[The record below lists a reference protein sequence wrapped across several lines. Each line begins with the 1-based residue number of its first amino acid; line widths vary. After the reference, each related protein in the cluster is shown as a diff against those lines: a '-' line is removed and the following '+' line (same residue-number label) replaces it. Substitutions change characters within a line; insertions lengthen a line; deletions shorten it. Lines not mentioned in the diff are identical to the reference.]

1 MRKTIKMIFVMLAL
15 LAGTAEAAVCTSL
28 SAGNWNT
35 AGRWSCGHVPNNTDS
50 VVIAHNITMNV
61 NPDIVNL
68 TINLGATLDD
78 NGNDLTVTGSVLI
91 NGTYDGSGS
100 NGNLIMQGNGQ
111 TLSGTGTII
120 DIRRIQID
128 ANTTIPAGSNLNLT
142 LDSQIRVGDQNA
154 ATLTIDGTITGTGQ
168 TNGNRIIRA
177 DNNNTSNV
185 IINGTVNAPNSFIEV
200 QSGGTVTNNGT
211 VSLRSVDGNN
221 NATSTWTQ
229 GANSNL
235 TLTQPAV
242 QWVGTFNASANGNT
256 VTYNGTST
264 VIAPS
269 AAGYWNL
276 AGTIFPA
283 ACPVVHT
290 ILGSNP
296 CIGAPV
302 VTTNAATALTTTGA
316 TLNGAVRS
324 NGAVTTV
331 SFEYG
336 ATAAYGNTV
345 AATPGTLAANAA
357 STTVSA
363 VLTGLTCGTTYHYRA
378 KGVNSYG
385 TTNGADLT
393 FTTSACIVCNPP
405 PNIPAGVTVSCQCDN
420 FTRATLNPSPFFG
433 ANWIVSTSDAT
444 GILPNIVNSGFLRLT
459 NNTGNNAKAATVPGI
474 FPAAGNYISVEFRQY
489 AYNGSGADGVA
500 VTLSDYSVPA
510 VPGAFGG
517 SLGYAQ
523 RTGVV
528 GFAGGWLG
536 VALDEYGNYQNPTE
550 GRLGGPGFIV
560 DSVGARGSGS
570 GMNGY
575 RWLGGTATLAPQID
589 NNGST
594 TPSLGYY
601 YQVIVD
607 ARNEP
612 TSTAIAVNRDT
623 TGTGNSY
630 ASLINIPNVYTA
642 AAAQGFTQ
650 APVPTN
656 WQISFTGSTGGSTN
670 IHEIGSLRVCA
681 QYMDPP
687 SGGTADGFNAID
699 EAYGTPPLAVQN
711 YLNGHIYTKLTGTPF
726 RLNVAALSNNQIVTT
741 YAVGSSKTVTVKL
754 VDNSDSLAN
763 AALDCTVSCTG
774 ACTSKVAVTG
784 GTQTLTFASGA
795 TDKGQKQSP
804 SFTINSAYQKLVA
817 VISDGTTSA
826 CSTDS
831 FAVRPASIATVT
843 SSNATNTGTSGLPI
857 FKAGSDNFALSATTT
872 GITGSPSG
880 YTGVV
885 KINNNIVQ
893 AASPAT
899 VKGTVLGTFPAA
911 TSATPASTA
920 TGAAF
925 TYSEVGAFTLPG
937 YNPATDTTSRR
948 SVYDGVSTL
957 DECTT
962 PGLTPVQCEALR
974 AATWTG
980 VDSISTK
987 NDCVLDSYSNV
998 RDVTGNLSNNPNY
1011 GKFGCN
1017 FGLLANTVVF
1027 GRFVPDHFD
1036 TVVPIVSGVPM
1047 PCPTGLTCPAFTWSY
1062 ADATAR
1068 LGATG
1073 FASADVGKVAMQLD
1087 NSTFWVL
1094 TAITPTW
1101 SQFFSSGFVYSGQPF
1116 SVQITARNAGGV
1128 VTRNYDSGMT
1138 LSKATTL
1145 SAWNAV
1151 GAPNIAANSNP
1162 SGGTL
1167 SSNNVPSTAFAAGV
1181 GTTTST
1187 PIYLF
1192 PTTPVDPADIYVRAT
1207 DTDNV
1212 TSLRAAS
1219 SIEGGVRVV
1228 SGRFRVSNA
1237 YGSEMVPLRITATA
1251 QYWDGNGWLT
1261 STTDSIT
1268 SFNTAT
1274 NLTKAIIRGP
1284 LAAGN
1289 ISAVG
1294 AGAVTLAG
1302 GARTI
1307 NLAAPGVVGSADI
1320 GLSAPSYLL
1329 TGSNGAAVDPSIPG
1343 RVTFGVYK
1351 NRNNFIYRR
1360 EN

>member
-1 MRKTIKMIFVMLAL
+1 MKSNLKMIFVMLATL
-15 LAGTAEAAVCTSL
+15 AGSALAATVTYTASGTWTVPAGVTSVDVEVWGGGGAGGGQDQNSDGGGGGGGGAYSKVTGLVVIPGNNYTVVVGAGGGGVAAGTGGIGGDSYFINAATVMAKGGAGGAPSTGTPPAGGAGGSAAAGVGTTKFSGGNGGQGRNNNTGRGGPGGSSAGTAA
-28 SAGNWNT
+28 
-35 AGRWSCGHVPNNTDS
+35 
-50 VVIAHNITMNV
+50 
-61 NPDIVNL
+61 
-68 TINLGATLDD
+68 
-78 NGNDLTVTGSVLI
+78 
-91 NGTYDGSGS
+91 NGTSGPSPWTTATAAAAPVGGGIGGDGGGS
-100 NGNLIMQGNGQ
+100 NGQNGFAPVSGNGGGGGG
-111 TLSGTGTII
+111 SAEGNARTGGNG
-120 DIRRIQID
+120 
-128 ANTTIPAGSNLNLT
+128 AAGK
-142 LDSQIRVGDQNA
+142 VV
-154 ATLTIDGTITGTGQ
+154 ITYV
-168 TNGNRIIRA
+168 A
-177 DNNNTSNV
+177 
-185 IINGTVNAPNSFIEV
+185 
-200 QSGGTVTNNGT
+200 
-211 VSLRSVDGNN
+211 
-221 NATSTWTQ
+221 
-229 GANSNL
+229 
-235 TLTQPAV
+235 
-242 QWVGTFNASANGNT
+242 
-256 VTYNGTST
+256 
-264 VIAPS
+264 APS
-269 AAGYWNL
+269 
-276 AGTIFPA
+276 
-283 ACPVVHT
+283 
-290 ILGSNP
+290 
-296 CIGAPV
+296 
-302 VTTNAATALTTTGA
+302 VTTGAATAVASTTA
-316 TLNGAVRS
+316 TLNGVVSS
-324 NGAVTTV
+324 NGASATV
-331 SFEYG
+331 VFDYG
-336 ATAAYGNTV
+336 LDNTYGSTVTAAQS
-345 AATPGTLAANAA
+345 PLAANASNA
-357 STTVSA
+357 AVSA
-363 VLTGLTCGTTYHYRA
+363 SISGLTCGGTTYYYRA
-378 KGVNSYG
+378 RATNSQG

-405 PNIPAGVTVSCQCDN
+405 SNIPAGVTVTCQCDN
-420 FTRATLNPSPFFG
+420 FVRATLNPSTIFG
-433 ANWIVSTSDAT
+433 ANWTVSTSDAT
-444 GILPNIVNSGFLRLT
+444 GILPSIVNSGYLRLT

-489 AYNGSGADGVA
+489 AYNGSGADGIA

-550 GRLGGPGFIV
+550 GRIGGSGFIV

-575 RWLGGTATLAPQID
+575 NWLGGTATLAPGID
-589 NNGST
+589 NRTST

-612 TSTAIAVNRDT
+612 TSTSVAVNRDT

-630 ASLINIPNVYTA
+630 SSLINIPNVYTA

-711 YLNGHIYTKLTGTPF
+711 YLNGHIYTKLVGTSF
-726 RLNVAALSNNQIVTT
+726 KLNVAALSNNQIVTT

-763 AALDCTVSCTG
+763 AALDCTASCTN
-774 ACTSKVAVTG
+774 ACTSKVAVAG

-831 FAVRPASIATVT
+831 FAVRPASIASVT

-857 FKAGSDNFALSATTT
+857 FKAGSDNFSLTATTT
-872 GITGSPSG
+872 GVAGNPSG
-880 YTGVV
+880 YNGVM

-893 AASPAT
+893 VASPAT
-899 VKGTVLGTFPAA
+899 VKGVVSGTFPAA

-948 SVYDGVSTL
+948 SVYDGVSTA

-962 PGLTPVQCEALR
+962 PGLTTAQCDALR

-980 VDSISTK
+980 VDSLSTK
-987 NDCVLDSYSNV
+987 GDCVLDSYAN
-998 RDVTGNLSNNPNY
+998 TKNAN

-1017 FGLLANTVVF
+1017 FGLLANAVVF

-1036 TVVPIVSGVPM
+1036 TVVTLASGVPM
-1047 PCPTGLTCPAFTWSY
+1047 GCPVDQTCPGQY
-1062 ADATAR
+1062 
-1068 LGATG
+1068 
-1073 FASADVGKVAMQLD
+1073 
-1087 NSTFWVL
+1087 N
-1094 TAITPTW
+1094 
-1101 SQFFSSGFVYSGQPF
+1101 GFVYSGQPF
-1116 SVQITARNAGGV
+1116 SLTVTAKNAGNNPTV
-1128 VTRNYDSGMT
+1128 NYNTTTG
-1138 LSKATTL
+1138 LSKTVTL
-1145 SAWNAV
+1145 TAWNAI
-1151 GAPNIAANSNP
+1151 GATGAANQNP
-1162 SGGTL
+1162 AGGTL
-1167 SSNNVPSTAFAAGV
+1167 SSNVVPSTAFAAGV
-1181 GTTTST
+1181 GTTTNT
-1187 PIYLF
+1187 PIYRF
-1192 PTTPVDPADIYVRAT
+1192 PTTPVDPTDIYVRAT
-1207 DTDNV
+1207 DTDSV

-1219 SIEGGVRVV
+1219 SIEGGVLVV

-1237 YGSEMVPLRITATA
+1237 YGSELMPLQITATA
-1251 QYWDGNGWLT
+1251 QFWDGDSWLT
-1261 STTDSIT
+1261 STTDNIT

-1274 NLTKAIIRGP
+1274 DLTKDIISGLLP
-1284 LAAGN
+1284 PGN
-1289 ISAVG
+1289 INAVG

-1302 GARTI
+1302 GVRVI
-1307 NLAAPGVVGSADI
+1307 NLAAPGVTGSADI

-1329 TGSNGAAVDPSIPG
+1329 AGSNGAAVDPTVPG

>member
-1 MRKTIKMIFVMLAL
+1 MKNTLKMIFVMLAILADPALAAPVFQAVGGGAGGTGAVSPAWPAHVAGDVAL
-15 LAGTAEAAVCTSL
+15 LFVESTGGEPVTLST
-28 SAGNWNT
+28 SAGFVAVANSPQATGTTTNGTRLTVFWARATSAAMATPTVADPGN
-35 AGRWSCGHVPNNTDS
+35 HVYARIVTYRG
-50 VVIAHNITMNV
+50 VIAV
-61 NPDIVNL
+61 GNPWD
-68 TINLGATLDD
+68 
-78 NGNDLTVTGSVLI
+78 VTGGGVKAAA
-91 NGTYDGSGS
+91 S
-100 NGNLIMQGNGQ
+100 NTVNVTGITTTVAD
-111 TLSGTGTII
+111 TLVVQAVAH
-120 DIRRIQID
+120 DRD
-128 ANTTIPAGSNLNLT
+128 SN
-142 LDSQIRVGDQNA
+142 NA
-154 ATLTIDGTITGTGQ
+154 HFSNQ
-168 TNGNRIIRA
+168 TNGTLTGIAERTDAGINSGNGGGFAVWDGVMATAGATGNTTANIT
-177 DNNNTSNV
+177 NNV
-185 IINGTVNAPNSFIEV
+185 VNAFLTIA
-200 QSGGTVTNNGT
+200 
-211 VSLRSVDGNN
+211 LR
-221 NATSTWTQ
+221 APP
-229 GANSNL
+229 
-235 TLTQPAV
+235 PA
-242 QWVGTFNASANGNT
+242 
-256 VTYNGTST
+256 
-264 VIAPS
+264 
-269 AAGYWNL
+269 L
-276 AGTIFPA
+276 PA
-283 ACPVVHT
+283 A
-290 ILGSNP
+290 
-296 CIGAPV
+296 
-302 VTTNAATALTTTGA
+302 TTNAATAITASTA
-316 TLNGAVRS
+316 TLNGMVSS
-324 NGAVTTV
+324 NGASTTV
-331 SFEYG
+331 VFDYG
-336 ATAAYGNTV
+336 LDNTYGSTVTAATS
-345 AATPGTLAANAA
+345 PLAANASNA
-357 STTVSA
+357 AVSA
-363 VLTGLTCGTTYHYRA
+363 SISGLTCGTTYHYQVRA
-378 KGVNSYG
+378 TNSQG
-385 TTNGADLT
+385 TTNGAELT

-405 PNIPAGVTVSCQCDN
+405 SNIPAGVTVTCQCDN
-420 FTRATLNPSPFFG
+420 FARATLNPSTIFG
-433 ANWIVSTSDAT
+433 ANWTVSTSDAT
-444 GILPNIVNSGFLRLT
+444 GILPSIVNPGYLRLT

-489 AYNGSGADGVA
+489 AYNGSGADGIA

-536 VALDEYGNYQNPTE
+536 VALDEFGNYQNPTE
-550 GRLGGPGFIV
+550 GRIGGSGFIV

-570 GMNGY
+570 GMSGY
-575 RWLGGTATLAPQID
+575 NWLGGTATLAPQID
-589 NNGST
+589 NNGSAI
-594 TPSLGYY
+594 PSLGYY

-612 TSTAIAVNRDT
+612 TSTSVAVNRDT

-630 ASLINIPNVYTA
+630 ASLISIPNVYTA

-726 RLNVAALSNNQIVTT
+726 KLNVAALSNNQIVTT

-754 VDNSDSLAN
+754 VDNSDSLSN
-763 AALDCTVSCTG
+763 PALDCTLSCTG
-774 ACTSKVAVTG
+774 TCTSKVAVAG

-831 FAVRPASIATVT
+831 FAVRPASIASVT

-857 FKAGSDNFALSATTT
+857 FKAGSDNFALTATTT

-893 AASPAT
+893 VASPAT
-899 VKGTVLGTFPAA
+899 VKGIVSGTFPAA

-948 SVYDGVSTL
+948 SVYDGVSTV

-962 PGLTPVQCEALR
+962 PGLTTAQCDALR

-980 VDSISTK
+980 VDSLSTK
-987 NDCVLDSYSNV
+987 GDCVLDSYANTK
-998 RDVTGNLSNNPNY
+998 DAN

-1017 FGLLANTVVF
+1017 FGLLANAVVF

-1036 TVVPIVSGVPM
+1036 TVVMLASGVPM
-1047 PCPTGLTCPAFTWSY
+1047 GCPVGQTCPGQY
-1062 ADATAR
+1062 
-1068 LGATG
+1068 
-1073 FASADVGKVAMQLD
+1073 
-1087 NSTFWVL
+1087 N
-1094 TAITPTW
+1094 
-1101 SQFFSSGFVYSGQPF
+1101 GFVYSGQPF
-1116 SVQITARNAGGV
+1116 SLTMTARNAGGSTTV
-1128 VTRNYDSGMT
+1128 NYNTTTG
-1138 LSKATTL
+1138 LSKDVTL
-1145 SAWNAV
+1145 SAWNAI
-1151 GAPNIAANSNP
+1151 GATGAANQNP
-1162 SGGTL
+1162 GGGTL
-1167 SSNNVPSTAFAAGV
+1167 SSNTVPSTAFAAGV
-1181 GTTTST
+1181 ATTTST
-1187 PIYLF
+1187 PIYRF
-1192 PTTPVDPADIYVRAT
+1192 PTTPVDPADIFVRAT
-1207 DTDNV
+1207 DTDSV

-1219 SIEGGVRVV
+1219 SIEGGVQVV
-1228 SGRFRVSNA
+1228 SGRFRISNA
-1237 YGSEMVPLRITATA
+1237 YGSELIPLRITATA
-1251 QYWDGNGWLT
+1251 QFWDGDSWLT

-1268 SFNTAT
+1268 SFNTANLVKT
-1274 NLTKAIIRGP
+1274 NFTGL

-1289 ISAVG
+1289 INAVG
-1294 AGAVTLAG
+1294 AGVVTLAG
-1302 GARTI
+1302 GVRTI
-1307 NLAAPGVVGSADI
+1307 NLAAPGVTGSADI
-1320 GLSAPSYLL
+1320 GLSAPTYLL
-1329 TGSNGAAVDPSIPG
+1329 TGSNGAAVDPSVPG

>member
-1 MRKTIKMIFVMLAL
+1 MKNMLKTIFVMLAL
-15 LAGTAEAAVCTSL
+15 LTGTVEAAPTFQALGTAQSAATSV
-28 SAGNWNT
+28 SPAW
-35 AGRWSCGHVPNNTDS
+35 P
-50 VVIAHNITMNV
+50 AHAIGDV
-61 NPDIVNL
+61 ALLFVES
-68 TINLGATLDD
+68 
-78 NGNDLTVTGSVLI
+78 TG
-91 NGTYDGSGS
+91 
-100 NGNLIMQGNGQ
+100 GQ
-111 TLSGTGTII
+111 
-120 DIRRIQID
+120 
-128 ANTTIPAGSNLNLT
+128 
-142 LDSQIRVGDQNA
+142 A
-154 ATLTIDGTITGTGQ
+154 ATLTTPAGFVAVINSPQATGTTTNGTQLTVFWARATSAAMGAPTVAVAVGGNHIYARIITYRGVIASGTPWDVTGGGVKAAASNTVTVTGITTTVADTLVVQAVAHDRDSNNAHFSNQ
-168 TNGNRIIRA
+168 TNGTLTGIAERTDAGTN
-177 DNNNTSNV
+177 SG
-185 IINGTVNAPNSFIEV
+185 NG
-200 QSGGTVTNNGT
+200 GGFAVWDGVMATAGATGDTTANITNNVVDAFLT
-211 VSLRSVDGNN
+211 IALR
-221 NATSTWTQ
+221 APP
-229 GANSNL
+229 
-235 TLTQPAV
+235 PA
-242 QWVGTFNASANGNT
+242 
-256 VTYNGTST
+256 
-264 VIAPS
+264 
-269 AAGYWNL
+269 L
-276 AGTIFPA
+276 PA
-283 ACPVVHT
+283 A
-290 ILGSNP
+290 
-296 CIGAPV
+296 
-302 VTTNAATALTTTGA
+302 TTNAATAITTSTA
-316 TLNGAVRS
+316 TLNGTVSS
-324 NGAVTTV
+324 NGASTTV
-331 SFEYG
+331 VFDYG
-336 ATAAYGNTV
+336 LDNITYDNTVTAATS
-345 AATPGTLAANAA
+345 PLAANASNA
-357 STTVSA
+357 AVSA
-363 VLTGLTCGTTYHYRA
+363 SISGLTCGTTYYYRA
-378 KGVNSYG
+378 RATNSQG
-385 TTNGADLT
+385 TTNGTDLT

-420 FTRATLNPSPFFG
+420 FTRATLNPSTIFG
-433 ANWIVSTSDAT
+433 SNWIVSTSDTT
-444 GILPNIVNSGFLRLT
+444 GILPSIVNSGYLRLT

-489 AYNGSGADGVA
+489 AYNGSGADGIA

-575 RWLGGTATLAPQID
+575 RWLGGTATLVPQID
-589 NNGST
+589 NNGSA
-594 TPSLGYY
+594 TPSRGYY

-612 TSTAIAVNRDT
+612 TSTSVAVNRDT

-630 ASLINIPNVYTA
+630 TSLINIPNVYTA

-650 APVPTN
+650 APVPAN

-726 RLNVAALSNNQIVTT
+726 RLNVAALSNSQIVTT

-763 AALDCTVSCTG
+763 AALDCTASCTN
-774 ACTSKVAVTG
+774 ACTSKVAVAG
-784 GTQTLTFASGA
+784 GTQTLTFAAGA

-831 FAVRPASIATVT
+831 FAVRPASIASVT

-857 FKAGSDNFALSATTT
+857 FKAGSDNFSLTATTT
-872 GITGSPSG
+872 GMAGNPSG
-880 YTGVV
+880 YTGVM
-885 KINNNIVQ
+885 KINNNVVQ
-893 AASPAT
+893 VASPAT
-899 VKGTVLGTFPAA
+899 VKGILSGTFPAA

-948 SVYDGVSTL
+948 SVYDGVATS

-962 PGLTPVQCEALR
+962 PGLTTVQCDALR

-987 NDCVLDSYSNV
+987 GDCVLDSYANTV
-998 RDVTGNLSNNPNY
+998 DAN

-1017 FGLLANTVVF
+1017 FGLLANAIVF

-1036 TVVPIVSGVPM
+1036 TVVTLASGVPM
-1047 PCPTGLTCPAFTWSY
+1047 GCPIGQTCPALY
-1062 ADATAR
+1062 
-1068 LGATG
+1068 
-1073 FASADVGKVAMQLD
+1073 
-1087 NSTFWVL
+1087 N
-1094 TAITPTW
+1094 
-1101 SQFFSSGFVYSGQPF
+1101 GFVYSGQPF
-1116 SVQITARNAGGV
+1116 SLTITARNAGENPTV
-1128 VTRNYDSGMT
+1128 NYNTTTG
-1138 LSKATTL
+1138 LSKAVTL
-1145 SAWNAV
+1145 TAWNAK
-1151 GAPNIAANSNP
+1151 GATGVANQNP
-1162 SGGTL
+1162 GGGTL
-1167 SSNNVPSTAFAAGV
+1167 SSNTVPSTAFAAGV
-1181 GTTTST
+1181 ATTTST
-1187 PIYLF
+1187 PIYRF
-1192 PTTPVDPADIYVRAT
+1192 PTTPVDPADIFVRAT
-1207 DTDNV
+1207 DTDSV

-1219 SIEGGVRVV
+1219 SIEGGVQVV
-1228 SGRFRVSNA
+1228 SGRFRISNA
-1237 YGSEMVPLRITATA
+1237 YGSELIPLRITATA
-1251 QYWDGNGWLT
+1251 QFWDGTSWLT
-1261 STTDSIT
+1261 STTDNIT
-1268 SFNTAT
+1268 TFSTAT
-1274 NLTKAIIRGP
+1274 NLTRAIISGP
-1284 LAAGN
+1284 LAPGN
-1289 ISAVG
+1289 INVVG

-1302 GARTI
+1302 GVSVI
-1307 NLAAPGVVGSADI
+1307 NLAAPGVTGSADI

-1329 TGSNGAAVDPSIPG
+1329 TGSNGAAVDPTVPG

>member
-1 MRKTIKMIFVMLAL
+1 MKNIVKVIYLVLAL
-15 LAGTAEAAVCTSL
+15 SSLTGLARAATVTVATGGGAIPSNTAPGCSAAGTWTALTGPTISEANAGEVGVGNIVLSAPAGFVFDTASAVTIFLTGNATSTRNINNLARNASYPVTSMTSTTITFNVFEIGTRVNTLTWQGIRVRPTASAPLASGNITLAGSSSTITGLTTAT
-28 SAGNWNT
+28 
-35 AGRWSCGHVPNNTDS
+35 
-50 VVIAHNITMNV
+50 
-61 NPDIVNL
+61 
-68 TINLGATLDD
+68 NLGTLTEITSSPACTPTAP
-78 NGNDLTVTGSVLI
+78 TVT
-91 NGTYDGSGS
+91 
-100 NGNLIMQGNGQ
+100 
-111 TLSGTGTII
+111 TGAAT
-120 DIRRIQID
+120 
-128 ANTTIPAGSNLNLT
+128 AVTTA
-142 LDSQIRVGDQNA
+142 A
-154 ATLTIDGTITGTGQ
+154 ATL
-168 TNGNRIIRA
+168 
-177 DNNNTSNV
+177 
-185 IINGTVNAPNSFIEV
+185 
-200 QSGGTVTNNGT
+200 NGT
-211 VSLRSVDGNN
+211 VS
-221 NATSTWTQ
+221 
-229 GANSNL
+229 
-235 TLTQPAV
+235 
-242 QWVGTFNASANGNT
+242 
-256 VTYNGTST
+256 
-264 VIAPS
+264 
-269 AAGYWNL
+269 
-276 AGTIFPA
+276 
-283 ACPVVHT
+283 
-290 ILGSNP
+290 
-296 CIGAPV
+296 
-302 VTTNAATALTTTGA
+302 
-316 TLNGAVRS
+316 S
-324 NGAVTTV
+324 NGASSTVVFDYGLDTT
-331 SFEYG
+331 YG
-336 ATAAYGNTV
+336 STVTAAQS
-345 AATPGTLAANAA
+345 PLAANASNA
-357 STTVSA
+357 AVSA
-363 VLTGLTCGTTYHYRA
+363 SISGLTCGGTTYHYRA
-378 KGVNSYG
+378 RATNSQG
-385 TTNGADLT
+385 TTNGAELT

-405 PNIPAGVTVSCQCDN
+405 SNIPTGVTVTCQCDN
-420 FTRATLNPSPFFG
+420 FARATLNPSTIFG
-433 ANWIVSTSDAT
+433 ANWTVSTSDTT
-444 GILPNIVNSGFLRLT
+444 GILPSIVNSGYLRLT

-489 AYNGSGADGVA
+489 AYNGSGADGIA

-575 RWLGGTATLAPQID
+575 NWLGGTATLAPQID
-589 NNGST
+589 NNGSAI
-594 TPSLGYY
+594 PSLGYY

-612 TSTAIAVNRDT
+612 TSTSVAVNRDT

-630 ASLINIPNVYTA
+630 ASLISIPNVYTA
-642 AAAQGFTQ
+642 ALANGFTQ
-650 APVPTN
+650 APVPAN

-726 RLNVAALSNNQIVTT
+726 KLNVAALSNNQIVTT

-754 VDNSDSLAN
+754 VDNSDSLSN
-763 AALDCTVSCTG
+763 PALDCTLSCTG
-774 ACTSKVAVTG
+774 ACTSKVAVAG

-831 FAVRPASIATVT
+831 FAVRPASIASVT

-857 FKAGSDNFALSATTT
+857 FKAGGDNFALTATTT
-872 GITGSPSG
+872 GVAGNPSG
-880 YTGVV
+880 YTGVM

-893 AASPAT
+893 VASPAT
-899 VKGTVLGTFPAA
+899 VKGVVSGTFPAA

-948 SVYDGVSTL
+948 SVYDGVSTS

-962 PGLTPVQCEALR
+962 PGLTTAQCDALR

-980 VDSISTK
+980 VDSLSTK
-987 NDCVLDSYSNV
+987 GDCVLDSYANTI
-998 RDVTGNLSNNPNY
+998 DAN

-1017 FGLLANTVVF
+1017 FGLLANAVVF

-1036 TVVPIVSGVPM
+1036 TVVTLASGVPM
-1047 PCPTGLTCPAFTWSY
+1047 GCPNGQICPGQY
-1062 ADATAR
+1062 
-1068 LGATG
+1068 
-1073 FASADVGKVAMQLD
+1073 
-1087 NSTFWVL
+1087 N
-1094 TAITPTW
+1094 
-1101 SQFFSSGFVYSGQPF
+1101 GFVYSGQPF
-1116 SVQITARNAGGV
+1116 SLTMTARNAGGNTTV
-1128 VTRNYDSGMT
+1128 NYNTTTG
-1138 LSKATTL
+1138 LSKAVTL
-1145 SAWNAV
+1145 SAWNAI
-1151 GAPNIAANSNP
+1151 GATGAANQNP
-1162 SGGTL
+1162 GGGTL
-1167 SSNNVPSTAFAAGV
+1167 SSNTVPSTAFAAGV
-1181 GTTTST
+1181 ATTTST
-1187 PIYLF
+1187 PIYRF
-1192 PTTPVDPADIYVRAT
+1192 PTTPVDPVDIYVRAT
-1207 DTDNV
+1207 DTDSV

-1219 SIEGGVRVV
+1219 SIEGGVQVV

-1237 YGSEMVPLRITATA
+1237 YGSELIPLRITATA
-1251 QYWDGNGWLT
+1251 QFWDGGSWLT
-1261 STTDSIT
+1261 STTDNIT
-1268 SFNTAT
+1268 SFSTAT
-1274 NLTKAIIRGP
+1274 NLTKAIISGP

-1289 ISAVG
+1289 INAVG
-1294 AGAVTLAG
+1294 AGVVMLAG
-1302 GARTI
+1302 GVRSI
-1307 NLAAPGVVGSADI
+1307 NLAAPGVTGSADI

-1329 TGSNGAAVDPSIPG
+1329 TGSNGAAVDPSVPG